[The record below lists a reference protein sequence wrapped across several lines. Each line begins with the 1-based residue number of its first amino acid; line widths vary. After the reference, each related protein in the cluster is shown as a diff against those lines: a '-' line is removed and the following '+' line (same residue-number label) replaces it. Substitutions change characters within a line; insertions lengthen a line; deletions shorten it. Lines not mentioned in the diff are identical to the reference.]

1 MIPTFLTTF
10 PATTKYK
17 SPVKLEYIYL
27 CSRYHLCVFRVP
39 EYVLSPGLVVK
50 LISILAQLQHFH
62 TRVRH
67 VSWVWHVA
75 RCCWILLHNQLCM
88 DWVSGGG
95 CIRWYLVIN
104 FMMFSLQYLQPTGWL
119 RVIAPLY
126 RVIKTE
132 CTFKFTTMLSTNIS
146 ISPHG
151 SCHQWHPVKAS
162 PTSWPDQHPV
172 CGLLI
177 RVKIRTIKTPPASTL
192 YCIFQ
197 W

>member
-10 PATTKYK
+10 PATTEYK
-17 SPVKLEYIYL
+17 SPVKLEYVFLFQIPSL
-27 CSRYHLCVFRVP
+27 CVPCSRICIVTR
-39 EYVLSPGLVVK
+39 PGGET
-50 LISILAQLQHFH
+50 HFH
-62 TRVRH
+62 SGPTPTLPYTCQTRVM
-67 VSWVWHVA
+67 SLA
-75 RCCWILLHNQLCM
+75 RGEMLLNIVTQPTLHGLSKWRRLHSVISCYQLY
-88 DWVSGGG
+88 DV
-95 CIRWYLVIN
+95 L
-104 FMMFSLQYLQPTGWL
+104 SLQYLQPTGWL